1 MIKSKKFINFIL
13 QEGGIGLVLVV
24 IIVVFSFAAPRF
36 ATVTNFSNIMQQI
49 SINTAISVGMTYV
62 ILLGGI
68 DLSVGSS
75 LALATILA
83 GKAMIQDALPA
94 WAAIGFACLAGVG
107 ISMLCGLFNGFVS
120 VLILFIITA
129 YAFYRLC
136 RNLG

>member
-83 GKAMIQDALPA
+83 GKAMIHGALPI
-94 WAAIGFACLAGVG
+94 WAAIGLACLAGVG

-120 VLILFIITA
+120 VRWKIH
-129 YAFYRLC
+129 
-136 RNLG
+136 

>member
-13 QEGGIGLVLVV
+13 QEGGIGLVLV
-24 IIVVFSFAAPRF
+24 ILIAVFSLVAPRF

-83 GKAMIQDALPA
+83 GKAMIHGALPI
-94 WAAIGFACLAGVG
+94 WAAIGLACLAGVG
-107 ISMLCGLFNGFVS
+107 ISMLCGLNYQDRKS
-120 VLILFIITA
+120 VV
-129 YAFYRLC
+129 
-136 RNLG
+136 

>member
-83 GKAMIQDALPA
+83 GKAMIHGALPI
-94 WAAIGFACLAGVG
+94 WAAIGLACLAGVG
-107 ISMLCGLFNGFVS
+107 ISMLYGLTRSEERRVGKE
-120 VLILFIITA
+120 
-129 YAFYRLC
+129 C
-136 RNLG
+136 RSRWSPYH

>member
-75 LALATILA
+75 LE
-83 GKAMIQDALPA
+83 DAR
-94 WAAIGFACLAGVG
+94 G
-107 ISMLCGLFNGFVS
+107 
-120 VLILFIITA
+120 
-129 YAFYRLC
+129 C
-136 RNLG
+136 RRVRV